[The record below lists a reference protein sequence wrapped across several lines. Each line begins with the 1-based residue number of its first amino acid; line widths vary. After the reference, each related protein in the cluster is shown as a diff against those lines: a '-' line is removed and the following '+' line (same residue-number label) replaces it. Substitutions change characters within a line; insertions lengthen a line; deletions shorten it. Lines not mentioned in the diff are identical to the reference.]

1 MGLELSQVSIMAKP
15 SFSLKPL
22 FPNSIIR
29 VRTDLLPEGFEG
41 SVEECAKARKQMA
54 WCIDKIGELS
64 AKAQSLHTTVTSSGK
79 LSEKNTIYLL
89 ASVAEGLVTGVLK
102 VGLKDLY
109 LFDEE
114 SKLSCHKSTPSILD
128 FYIHESHQRRGM
140 GKRLFER
147 MLADQQWS
155 VGKCAVDR
163 PSAMMR
169 SFLAKHYGL
178 VQAVPQPN
186 KFVLYTD
193 FFSKDKGNGGNGGAN
208 GGGVSDRKPK
218 QKSIYKLNTYYSMAD
233 IMKSK

>member
-1 MGLELSQVSIMAKP
+1 MAKP

-22 FPNSIIR
+22 FPSSIIR

-41 SVEECAKARKQMA
+41 SVEECALARKQMA
-54 WCIDKIGELS
+54 WCIDRIGELS
-64 AKAQSLHTTVTSSGK
+64 AKAQSLHTTVTSVGK
-79 LSEKNTIYLL
+79 LNEKNTIYLL
-89 ASVAEGLVTGVLK
+89 ASMSEGLVTGVLK

-109 LFDEE
+109 LFDED
-114 SKLSCHKSTPSILD
+114 SKLSCHKATPSILD

-147 MLADQQWS
+147 MLADQGWS

-163 PSAMMR
+163 PSTMMR

-186 KFVLYTD
+186 KFVLYKD
-193 FFSKDKGNGGNGGAN
+193 FFKKDKVDKGNGGAGGSGSGGAE
-208 GGGVSDRKPK
+208 RKPK
-218 QKSIYKLNTYYSMAD
+218 QKPLYKLNKYYSMAD